1 MPKMKNKEEFKM
13 ATKTQVITNVS
24 GENQLAPEDKT
35 FYEKTLLSRLL
46 PQLNLYK
53 DAMKKKLP
61 KNQGR
66 TINFRKFNSLVA
78 PTSSL
83 TEGKTPDGNNLSITT
98 INATV
103 VQEGDYVELSDLI
116 QMTGIDPV
124 ITETSMLLGEEAGEV
139 VDTRIQKAISAGT
152 NVYFAGEATTR
163 AGLESA
169 SVKHLTDEDIK
180 KIVRKLKNANAK
192 RFPDGFYHMQV
203 DPDIAHDLMS
213 AGNSWT
219 DVSKYAKPEQME
231 KGELGKMHGMKFF
244 ETTNL
249 EIVDSSSNSG
259 KIPVHIAFAYGKDA
273 YACVDLEGGA
283 GKPEIIVKPN
293 GSAGSADPL
302 NQRASVGWK
311 NCFTAV
317 ITQPLALVR
326 VETGVNA

>member
-1 MPKMKNKEEFKM
+1 M

-24 GENQLAPEDKT
+24 GQNQLSAEDKT
-35 FYEKTLLSRLL
+35 FYERALLERLL
-46 PQLNLYK
+46 PQLNFYK
-53 DAMKKKLP
+53 DAQKKKLP

-66 TINFRKFNSLVA
+66 TMNFRKFNSLTA
-78 PTSSL
+78 PSASL
-83 TEGKTPDGNNLSITT
+83 TEGVTPDGNDLNVTT
-98 INATV
+98 VTATV
-103 VQEGDYVELSDLI
+103 AQEGDFVLISDLI

-124 ITETSMLLGEEAGEV
+124 LTETSELLGEEAGIV
-139 VDTRIQKAISAGT
+139 VDNRIQTAISGGT
-152 NVYFAGEATTR
+152 NVYFAGGATTR
-163 AGLESA
+163 AGLETA
-169 SVKHLTDEDIK
+169 ETKHLIADDIK

-192 RFPDGFYHMQV
+192 KFPDGYYHMQI
-203 DPDIAHDLMS
+203 DPDIAYDLMS
-213 AGNSWT
+213 DSAWV
-219 DVSKYAKPEQME
+219 DVSKYSKPEQMS

-249 EIVDSSSNSG
+249 NIVDSSAGSS
-259 KIPVHIAFAYGKDA
+259 KMPVHIAYAYGKDS
-273 YACVDLEGGA
+273 YACIDLEGGA

-302 NQRASVGWK
+302 DQRASAGWK